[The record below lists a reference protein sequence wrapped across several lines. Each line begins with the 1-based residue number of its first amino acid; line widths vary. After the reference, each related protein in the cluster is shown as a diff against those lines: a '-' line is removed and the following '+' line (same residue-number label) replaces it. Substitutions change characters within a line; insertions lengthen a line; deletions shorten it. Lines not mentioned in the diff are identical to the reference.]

1 MTHSLEPAV
10 AGAFPLLG
18 ERPCLNLIAT
28 LGRRHADPV
37 ERLPDVH
44 ALEQWLA
51 AAELLPS
58 GTAPELLAV
67 SQGHLQATRG
77 LREAANRLVRTGRTR
92 QPTDSTSH
100 SGVGYDAADVLL
112 VNELAAWPDPVPQLG
127 PPVGAGH
134 CIRWAA
140 DQPVEAALSA
150 VARDTILLLTGPQAP
165 RVKECAHP
173 DCSLLFLDDSQAGRR
188 RWCSM
193 DRCGNLSKVTTYR
206 SRRPTS
212 PRRPAGPENA

>member
-1 MTHSLEPAV
+1 MKHDMRPAV
-10 AGAFPLLG
+10 VGAFPLLG
-18 ERPCLNLIAT
+18 GRPCLNLIAT

-44 ALEQWLA
+44 ALARWLA
-51 AAELLPS
+51 AAELLPD
-58 GTAPELLAV
+58 GTEPGLLAV
-67 SQGHLQATRG
+67 SPDQLRAARE
-77 LREAANRLVRTGRTR
+77 LREAANRLVRTGLTR

-100 SGVGYDAADVLL
+100 GGGYGQADIML
-112 VNELAAWPDPVPQLG
+112 VNELATWPDPVPQLG
-127 PPVGAGH
+127 PPGDAGH
-134 CIRWAA
+134 QLRWAA
-140 DQPVEAALSA
+140 QQPVEAALSA
-150 VARDTILLLTGPQAP
+150 VARDTVLLLAGPQTL

-206 SRRPTS
+206 SRRQTS
-212 PRRPAGPENA
+212 EGHR